1 MTPRACG
8 YMLAKLRKASKLFPI
23 DDKQEEALGRA
34 VLCLLA
40 KSIQLGRE
48 ALEAR
53 DLPIAGWLLLRTAW
67 HNKGHLA
74 WLLYGPGDCS
84 SRVNQ
89 FWDDYDI
96 RRCHAVVNEPGTILG
111 RSEADAL
118 IANAGQDRR
127 RIEREAQEA
136 RSRKVTGGP
145 RSDWGNLRVEDLR
158 KAIQVGL
165 KEGGDRC
172 SDPKVR
178 QDLTTL
184 IVHADIARTWG
195 DDLAH
200 PNPFAILDRLGL
212 VDVDTRNIRRGAD
225 SDRLHEDWKLRV
237 TCLSGLLLLQA
248 AIIAGYCDEAIP
260 LERIISV
267 VNRHAQRS
275 KNQCSPS

>member
-8 YMLAKLRKASKLFPI
+8 YMLAKLRKASKLLPSI
-23 DDKQEEALGRA
+23 DEQEEALRRA
-34 VLCLLA
+34 VLSLLA
-40 KSIQLGRE
+40 NSMQLARE

-67 HNKGHLA
+67 HNTGYLA
-74 WLLYGPGDCS
+74 WLLHAPDNTS
-84 SRVNQ
+84 TRVKQ

-96 RRCHAVVNEPGTILG
+96 RAKTTLIDELTRILG
-111 RSEADAL
+111 QSGADAL
-118 IANAGQDRR
+118 IANAGQDKR
-127 RIEREAQEA
+127 RIERKAQEA
-136 RSRKVTGGP
+136 QSRVASGGP
-145 RSDWGNLRVEDLR
+145 RSDWGNLRVDDLR
-158 KAIQVGL
+158 KAIQVGVQ
-165 KEGGDRC
+165 EGGNRC

-178 QDLTTL
+178 QQLTKL
-184 IVHADIARTWG
+184 IVQADIARTWG

-212 VDVDTRNIRRGAD
+212 VDVDTASIRRGAD
-225 SDRLHEDWKLRV
+225 SVKLERDWKLRV
-237 TCLSGLLLLQA
+237 TCLSGLLLLQS